1 MIDHSKIEE
10 AIDNYFN
17 NTPTAQIIDN
27 LDRHAI
33 DRKRDLDREKIN
45 HTLVKN
51 QGSTNSHQSE

>member
-33 DRKRDLDREKIN
+33 DRQKDLDLENIDR
-45 HTLVKN
+45 TLLKN
-51 QGSTNSHQSE
+51 QGSITSHQSE

>member
-1 MIDHSKIEE
+1 MIDHINIAE

-17 NTPTAQIIDN
+17 NTPTAKIVEN

-33 DRKRDLDREKIN
+33 DREKDLDREKIN

-51 QGSTNSHQSE
+51 QGSITSHQSE